1 MLTVL
6 GFFGKGMKVLTS
18 FLGVDKTIAQ
28 TQIVSEGFTL
38 GTVTEINS
46 TNPSDELDHNK
57 VILQSPISG
66 SLVDYESPI
75 SINWRS
81 FTFTPAPYSFTPYS
95 FTPGPYSFTPFA
107 FTPYSFTPYSFTPY
121 SFTPPPVE
129 KYFSYAYC
137 QNNSLNGYSG
147 MAISIGG
154 WSTVAEA
161 CAATAAALAP
171 YGISQFTCVEGT
183 ASSPL
188 YTNMGVVC
196 SAPSTKNYYEFTYYD
211 GKCNYAVY
219 DYLDNYIG
227 SYSTNLC
234 TNSGTDASGA
244 TLPSCSN
251 AGCSDGTPYSFTPYS
266 FTPYSFTPYAF
277 TPSPSGVWYTY
288 CGYVGAG
295 YDPGTVVGPIFSS
308 SQTCSQALAQL
319 TSFGEIGSGW
329 NCLPGTSG
337 SPSISAAS
345 CGTPYSFTPYSFTP
359 YSFVPGVYSFT
370 PYSFTPYSFTPY
382 AFTPYAFTPYSFT
395 PESTGC
401 RQAKPYPYCFCEDS
415 AWLC

>member
-1 MLTVL
+1 
-6 GFFGKGMKVLTS
+6 MKVLTS

-28 TQIVSEGFTL
+28 TQIVSEGFTV
-38 GTVTEINS
+38 GVVTEINS
-46 TNPSDELDHNK
+46 TNPSDELNHNK

-81 FTFTPAPYSFTPYS
+81 FTFTPGPYSFTPFSFTPYS
-95 FTPGPYSFTPFA
+95 FTPYS

-121 SFTPPPVE
+121 SFTPPPAE

-147 MAISIGG
+147 MPISNWGV
-154 WSTVAEA
+154 STVAEA
-161 CAATAAALAP
+161 CAAVEAALAP

-196 SAPSTKNYYEFTYYD
+196 SAPSTKNYYQFTYYD

-219 DYLDNYIG
+219 DYLDNYLG

-251 AGCSDGTPYSFTPYS
+251 AGCSDGPPYSFTPFAFTPYS
-266 FTPYSFTPYAF
+266 FTPYSFTPAP
-277 TPSPSGVWYTY
+277 TPTPT
-288 CGYVGAG
+288 
-295 YDPGTVVGPIFSS
+295 P
-308 SQTCSQALAQL
+308 
-319 TSFGEIGSGW
+319 
-329 NCLPGTSG
+329 
-337 SPSISAAS
+337 
-345 CGTPYSFTPYSFTP
+345 TPYS
-359 YSFVPGVYSFT
+359 
-370 PYSFTPYSFTPY
+370 
-382 AFTPYAFTPYSFT
+382 FTPYSFT

-401 RQAKPYPYCFCEDS
+401 RQAKPYPYCFCDDS
-415 AWLC
+415 TWLC